1 MKVLVTGS
9 KGFLGSAFS
18 KRLLQHSHEVI
29 GYDLPEDIRDRE
41 KVSASVNGC
50 DCVFHFAAVAN
61 INYARAHP
69 YETLDI
75 NIMGTTSVA
84 EACSKHN
91 VPLNFI
97 SSVCVYG
104 NNGVSISDE
113 EAPKH
118 PTEIYAYSKLAAE
131 QIVEA
136 YHVHESLNY
145 NIIRPSTV
153 YGPNM
158 REALVVYIFLKNAL
172 DNKPLLIHGSGKQT
186 RAFIYVD
193 DLLDALLRLV
203 DKPLNQAFNVAG
215 TEEISILDLAAKC
228 CGVVGSAP
236 PIRHVEDRLGQVY
249 HEALSIK
256 KAQKLLGWT
265 PKWSLDKGLE
275 ATYQWICQQ

>member
-1 MKVLVTGS
+1 MKVFVTGF
-9 KGFLGSAFS
+9 KGFLGNAFS
-18 KRLLQHSHEVI
+18 KLLLQHSYEVV

-50 DCVFHFAAVAN
+50 DCVFHFAAVADL
-61 INYARAHP
+61 NYARLHP

-75 NIMGTTSVA
+75 NVMGTASVA

-97 SSVCVYG
+97 STGCVYG
-104 NNGVSISDE
+104 NNGVSVSDE
-113 EAPKH
+113 ESPKH

-136 YHVHESLNY
+136 YHVNDGLNY
-145 NIIRPSTV
+145 NILRPSTF

-158 REALVVYIFLKNAL
+158 RKELAIYIFLECAKN
-172 DNKPLLIHGSGKQT
+172 NKPLLIHGSGKQT
-186 RAFIYVD
+186 RTFTYID
-193 DLLDALLRLV
+193 DVVDALLKCV
-203 DKPLNQAFNVAG
+203 DKPLNQTFNVAG
-215 TEEISILDLAAKC
+215 TEETSILDLAHNC
-228 CGVVGSAP
+228 CRVVGFAP
-236 PIRHVEDRLGQVY
+236 PIRHIEDRHGQIF
-249 HEALSIK
+249 HEAVSIE

>member
-84 EACSKHN
+84 EACSKHG

-97 SSVCVYG
+97 STACVYG
-104 NNGVSISDE
+104 NNRSIPSSE
-113 EAPKH
+113 LSPTC

-131 QIVEA
+131 QVVKA
-136 YHVHESLNY
+136 YHDTKALNY
-145 NIIRPSTV
+145 NIIRTTTV

-158 REALVVYIFLKNAL
+158 RKELVVYIFLKNAL
-172 DNKPLLIHGSGKQT
+172 DNKPLLIHGNGEQT
-186 RAFIYVD
+186 RMFIYID
-193 DLLDALLRLV
+193 ELLDALLRCV
-203 DKPLNQAFNVAG
+203 DKPLNQVFNVAG
-215 TEEISILDLAAKC
+215 SHEVSVFRLAVKC
-228 CGVVGSAP
+228 CVLANNFP
-236 PIRHVEDRLGQVY
+236 PIQHVEDRVGQIFR
-249 HEALSIK
+249 ERLSVE
-256 KAQKLLGWT
+256 KAKKLLGWHR
-265 PKWSLDKGLE
+265 KISFDQGLK